1 MSEYWLISAPG
12 DKTCQQTWET
22 MNHLTKTQ
30 NNLCENYKF
39 HIPDLKVGT
48 LDQLVGLSDDLGK
61 LDAYVEQS
69 TRKIASYLGDV
80 LEDQRDK
87 LYENLQANNSL
98 DEPIESTPED
108 TDEVQSRV
116 SCSSCHCHQQQ
127 RQDIHRS
134 RSYFDD
140 CSYGTNSPCCCCC
153 QLANISQPALD
164 RSTELLACGC
174 PESSSMLDSPTTIE
188 ISACDCQNQQQEEV
202 FFSANGP
209 SLSGSRKRTHS
220 NNSNALAVD
229 PEPERAH
236 DDHESSFE
244 WWFHRRKSS
253 HKARSRS
260 SSHIYGGTSSA
271 NNTIRSSSVS
281 SCCGS
286 QERSS
291 PDTLE
296 QEIYGGNVSTAAVS
310 TLTTTTSATV
320 RNGGVPSPYR
330 PISPDDLISYIT
342 RFQWDLAKYPT
353 KQSLRN
359 IADIISKQVGQIDA
373 DLKTKS
379 AAYNNLK
386 GNLQNLEKKQ
396 TGSLLTRNLADL
408 VKREHFILDSEYL
421 TTLLVI
427 VPKPM
432 INDWNTNY
440 EKITD
445 MIVPRSSQLIMQ
457 DNDYALCTVTLFKK
471 VVDEF
476 KLHARERK
484 FVVREFTYNEEEL
497 AAGKNEITKLTTD
510 KKKQFGPL
518 VRWLKVNFSECF
530 CAWIHVKALR
540 VFVESV
546 LRYGLPVN
554 FQAILIHPNKKNTKR
569 LRDVLNQLYGHLDG
583 SAASSG
589 GNADNVD
596 IPGLGFGQSEYYPYV
611 YYKLHID
618 MVENKA

>member
-22 MNHLTKTQ
+22 MNNLTSKQ
-30 NNLCENYKF
+30 NNLCENFKF

-69 TRKIASYLGDV
+69 TRKIAAYLGDV

-87 LYENLQANNSL
+87 LYENLQANNN
-98 DEPIESTPED
+98 D
-108 TDEVQSRV
+108 
-116 SCSSCHCHQQQ
+116 
-127 RQDIHRS
+127 
-134 RSYFDD
+134 
-140 CSYGTNSPCCCCC
+140 
-153 QLANISQPALD
+153 
-164 RSTELLACGC
+164 
-174 PESSSMLDSPTTIE
+174 
-188 ISACDCQNQQQEEV
+188 
-202 FFSANGP
+202 
-209 SLSGSRKRTHS
+209 
-220 NNSNALAVD
+220 
-229 PEPERAH
+229 
-236 DDHESSFE
+236 
-244 WWFHRRKSS
+244 
-253 HKARSRS
+253 
-260 SSHIYGGTSSA
+260 
-271 NNTIRSSSVS
+271 
-281 SCCGS
+281 
-286 QERSS
+286 
-291 PDTLE
+291 
-296 QEIYGGNVSTAAVS
+296 
-310 TLTTTTSATV
+310 LTT
-320 RNGGVPSPYR
+320 
-330 PISPDDLISYIT
+330 YIT

-427 VPKPM
+427 VPKQM
-432 INDWNTNY
+432 VNDWNTNY

-445 MIVPRSSQLIMQ
+445 MIVPRSSQLIIQ

-497 AAGKNEITKLTTD
+497 AAGKNEITKLVTD

-554 FQAILIHPNKKNTKR
+554 FQAILIHPSKKNTKR
-569 LRDVLNQLYGHLDG
+569 LRDVLMQLYGHLDG

-611 YYKLHID
+611 YYKLNID
-618 MVENKA
+618 MVDSKV